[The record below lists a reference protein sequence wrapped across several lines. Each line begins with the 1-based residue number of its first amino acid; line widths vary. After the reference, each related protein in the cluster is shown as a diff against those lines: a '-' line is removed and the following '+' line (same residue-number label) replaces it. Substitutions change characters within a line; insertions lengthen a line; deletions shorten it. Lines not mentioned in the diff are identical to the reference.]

1 MRKISKTVKKILILS
16 LVLNLIFS
24 MLFGYVI
31 YKKGGVSYLVK
42 KTKAFTSVKKTKP
55 KLPAKKVL
63 THSSYYYEK
72 KGHFESLS
80 NTDNEIIF
88 LGDSITDNCH
98 WAELFQNHR
107 IKNRGIGGD
116 RTDGVLLRLDEIVS
130 SLPDKIFIMIGIN
143 DLGHGIK
150 VANIASNYEKIVRY
164 ILNKSPDTQ
173 IYLQS
178 VLPINDELY
187 NFFYKKAKA
196 TNDNIIRLNKHL
208 KELASEPGVQY
219 IDLSSYFIDDKNQL
233 DKQFSADGL
242 HLNGKAYLVL
252 KNAIEQYVKS

>member
-1 MRKISKTVKKILILS
+1 MRKISSTTKKILIIS
-16 LVLNLIFS
+16 LVLNFIFS

-31 YKKGGVSYLVK
+31 YKKGGVSYLIK
-42 KTKAFTSVKKTKP
+42 KTKSFTSEKKTKT

-116 RTDGVLLRLDEIVS
+116 RTDGILLRLDEIVS

-150 VANIASNYEKIVRY
+150 VTDIASNYEKIVRY

-178 VLPINDELY
+178 VLPINDKLY
-187 NFFYKKAKA
+187 NFFYKGAKA
-196 TNDNIIRLNKHL
+196 TNDKIIILNKHL
-208 KELASEPGVQY
+208 KDLSWKFGVQY
-219 IDLSSYFIDDKNQL
+219 IDLSSFFMDDKNQL
-233 DKQFSADGL
+233 DEQFTADGL
-242 HLNGKAYLVL
+242 HLNGKAYV
-252 KNAIEQYVKS
+252 VWKSALEKYIN